1 MEYEYFSKIV
11 ETCDIEEVNK
21 LCSEGWYLIA
31 TVENKSQTDK
41 ETAVIYSFGKKPDFA
56 F

>member
-1 MEYEYFSKIV
+1 MQSEYFTKIV
-11 ETCDIEEVNK
+11 ETSGIEEVNK

-31 TVENKSQTDK
+31 TVENKNQTDN
-41 ETAVIYSFGKKPDFA
+41 ETAVIYSFGKKPEYA